1 MEDLLSQIAK
11 WTDKAEKER
20 HEKVIADFMREI
32 GKDLKRMHE
41 IEDIIEPEKVKKQ
54 KIAIYG
60 FLESM
65 HMKKIEAARN
75 QTLEY
80 LRIQDEQE
88 KVSAHL
94 EALLNKKQYSEASA
108 AIKAYY
114 RDSLRVADLVNQA
127 ATEQLNLQLHQAY
140 ENQSKAQSL
149 DNSRRQVLNFLE
161 GILIET
167 TTAEAE

>member
-1 MEDLLSQIAK
+1 MS
-11 WTDKAEKER
+11 
-20 HEKVIADFMREI
+20 EI

-41 IEDIIEPEKVKKQ
+41 IEDIIEPEKVNKQ
-54 KIAIYG
+54 KTAIYG

-65 HMKKIEAARN
+65 QMHKIEAARN

-94 EALLNKKQYSEASA
+94 EAFLNKKQYTKASA

-114 RDSLRVADLVNQA
+114 RDSLLVSDLVNQVA
-127 ATEQLNLQLHQAY
+127 IEQLNWQLH
-140 ENQSKAQSL
+140 
-149 DNSRRQVLNFLE
+149 
-161 GILIET
+161 
-167 TTAEAE
+167 

>member
-1 MEDLLSQIAK
+1 
-11 WTDKAEKER
+11 
-20 HEKVIADFMREI
+20 MREI
-32 GKDLKRMHE
+32 GQDLKRMHE
-41 IEDIIEPEKVKKQ
+41 IEDIIEPEKVNKQ
-54 KIAIYG
+54 KTAIYG
-60 FLESM
+60 FLETM
-65 HMKKIEAARN
+65 HLHKIEAARN

-94 EALLNKKQYSEASA
+94 EALLNKKQYTEASA

-114 RDSLRVADLVNQA
+114 RDSLLVADLVNQA
-127 ATEQLNLQLHQAY
+127 ATEQLNLQLHQTY

-149 DNSRRQVLNFLE
+149 DHSRRQVLNFLE